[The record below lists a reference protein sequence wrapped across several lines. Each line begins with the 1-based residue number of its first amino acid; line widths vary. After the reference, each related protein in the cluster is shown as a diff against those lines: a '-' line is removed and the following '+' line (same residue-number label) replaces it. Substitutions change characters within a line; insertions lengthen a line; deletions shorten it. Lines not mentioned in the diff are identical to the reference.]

1 MRVGIDYSFL
11 RLGRRALK
19 RGVCRYTNRQL
30 IEVLREDRSNEYVL
44 LCQAGTGDAAL
55 IPAEIRSRANVSV
68 REGPARAVTPGQDPN
83 APETLLRLAAE
94 HQDWVRREGIDLY
107 HATTPVLVE
116 LPVFPRWDVCP
127 MVASFYDA
135 IPLLYPDQYL
145 PGPAVRETYARGL
158 EFLRSATRVLAISES
173 ARRDASLHLGIRAD
187 KIDVAPPVAE
197 PCFRP
202 LADDEVGATLR
213 GLRQRV
219 PLPSRY
225 ALAVVAVHYSKN
237 LDTLFRAYSLLDP
250 RLREL
255 LPLVVCCDLD
265 GPQDAGLRTLVDA
278 AGIADDV
285 VATGFVSDDEL
296 AALYNAATMVLHPSR
311 QEGFG
316 LPVLEAMHCG
326 KPVIAARAG
335 ALPEVGGEAVL
346 LLGPDDAEAWARA
359 IEELYRD
366 PGRRRE
372 MGDRGRA
379 RAEEFSPRRLGEA
392 TLATYGRAAA
402 APGWAADSR
411 RRVAVWTPFPPQA
424 SGVAD
429 YSLELLDELRREC
442 DLEVFV
448 DDGVLPSAAL
458 LARYAVHHFRAFP
471 RRHALAPF
479 DTIVYQVGA
488 SPFHLYMQ
496 DALREWP
503 GIVVL
508 HDLAWSYLR
517 LWHRRQSSD
526 EAGFEGELGALE
538 GEEALREYRAIVGG
552 SGAHRPLDVFL
563 DDHLM
568 LGDVVARSRAQVVLL
583 ESVGREL
590 ERRYPKARPYLVP
603 MGVAD
608 PYRGRPALEA
618 SQARSSLG
626 IGSGTFVVGALGI
639 LSATKRLAECVRAFR
654 EVVDHHDDS
663 LLLFVGLWYE
673 ASFQRELADL
683 VGQLGLGPRVRFAG
697 HVPAPEFRAHLLS
710 CDVVLSLRHP
720 CKKEIS
726 ASLMR
731 AIAAGKPVV
740 VSDVREWSHLP
751 REFCWRVPTG
761 SAEVGVLAA
770 QLRVLA
776 ADPALRASMGARA
789 RAYFEEHGTVQGMAS
804 GYLRVIDAVCAP
816 AAMTA

>member
-1 MRVGIDYSFL
+1 MRVGIDYSFV

-19 RGVCRYTNRQL
+19 RGICRYTNRQL
-30 IEVLREDRSNEYVL
+30 IEVLRQDARNEYVL
-44 LCQAGTGDAAL
+44 LCPTGTDSTL
-55 IPAEIRSRANVSV
+55 IPAEIRSRANVTV
-68 REGPARAVTPGQDPN
+68 REGPAGAVAPGQDPN

-94 HQDWVRREGIDLY
+94 HQDWVRGEGIDLY
-107 HATTPVLVE
+107 HSTTPVLVE
-116 LPVFPRWDVCP
+116 RPVFPRWDVCP
-127 MVASFYDA
+127 MVATFYDA

-145 PGPAVRETYARGL
+145 TDPGSRESYARAL
-158 EFLRSATRVLAISES
+158 EFLRSATRLLAISES
-173 ARRDASLHLGIRAD
+173 ARRDASLQLGIRVE
-187 KIDVAPPVAE
+187 KIDLAPPVAE
-197 PCFRP
+197 ACFRP
-202 LADDEVGATLR
+202 LEEEEIGVTLR

-225 ALAVVAVHYSKN
+225 ALAVVAVHHSKN

-265 GPQDAGLRTLVDA
+265 GPPHARLRTLLDA

-311 QEGFG
+311 HEGFG
-316 LPVLEAMHCG
+316 LPVLEALRCG
-326 KPVIAARAG
+326 KAVIAARAG

-346 LLGPDDAEAWARA
+346 LLDPGDAEVWARS

-366 PGRRRE
+366 PVRRRE
-372 MGDRGRA
+372 MGEQGRA

-392 TLATYGRAAA
+392 TLAAYGRATASPRGTA
-402 APGWAADSR
+402 GSR

-458 LARYAVHHFRAFP
+458 LARYAVHNFRAFP

-479 DTIVYQVGA
+479 DAIVYQVGT

-508 HDLAWSYLR
+508 HDLAWSYIR
-517 LWHRRQSSD
+517 SWHRQQSGD
-526 EAGFEGELGALE
+526 EAGFEGELRALE
-538 GEEALREYRAIVGG
+538 GEEALREYRAIAGG
-552 SGAHRPLDVFL
+552 SGAHRTLDAFL
-563 DDHLM
+563 DDHPM
-568 LGDVVARSRAQVVLL
+568 LGEVVARSRAQIVLL

-590 ERRYPKARPYLVP
+590 QRRYPKARPHFVP

-608 PYRGRPALEA
+608 PYQGRPDLES

-626 IGSGTFVVGALGI
+626 ISAGTFVVGALGI
-639 LSATKRLAECVRAFR
+639 LAPTKRLAACVRAFR
-654 EVVDHHDDS
+654 EVVDQHDDS
-663 LLLFVGLWYE
+663 LLFFVGLCYDP
-673 ASFQRELADL
+673 AFQRELADL
-683 VGQLGLGPRVRFAG
+683 ALQLGLGPRVRFTG

-710 CDVVLSLRHP
+710 CDVVLSLRYP
-720 CKKEIS
+720 CKKEFS

-731 AIAAGKPVV
+731 GIAAGKPVV
-740 VSDVREWSHLP
+740 VSDLPEWSHLP

-761 SAEVGVLAA
+761 TTEVGVLGA

-789 RAYFEEHGTVQGMAS
+789 RDYFEEHGTVPQMAR

-816 AAMTA
+816 AALTA

>member
-1 MRVGIDYSFL
+1 MRVGIDYSFVK
-11 RLGRRALK
+11 LGRRALK
-19 RGVCRYTNRQL
+19 RGICRYTNRQL
-30 IEVLREDRSNEYVL
+30 IEVLRQDARNEYVL
-44 LCQAGTGDAAL
+44 LCPEGTDSTL
-55 IPAEIRSRANVSV
+55 IPPEIRSRANVTL

-83 APETLLRLAAE
+83 APGTLLRLAAE
-94 HQDWVRREGIDLY
+94 HQDWVRRERIDLY

-116 LPVFPRWDVCP
+116 LSAFPHWDVCP
-127 MVASFYDA
+127 MVATFYDA

-145 PGPAVRETYARGL
+145 PEPGARDTYARGL
-158 EFLRSATRVLAISES
+158 GFLQSATRLLAISES
-173 ARRDASLHLGIRAD
+173 ARKDASLHLGIRAE
-187 KIDVAPPVAE
+187 KIDVAPPAAE
-197 PCFRP
+197 ACFRP
-202 LADDEVGATLR
+202 LAEEEIGVTLR

-219 PLPSRY
+219 HLPSRY
-225 ALAVVAVHYSKN
+225 ALAVVAVHHSKN

-265 GPQDAGLRTLVDA
+265 GPPHARLRTLVDA
-278 AGIADDV
+278 AGVADDV

-311 QEGFG
+311 HEGFG

-335 ALPEVGGEAVL
+335 GLPEVGGEAVL
-346 LLGPDDAEAWARA
+346 LLDPGDAEVWARA

-366 PGRRRE
+366 PDRRRE
-372 MGDRGRA
+372 MGERGRA
-379 RAEEFSPRRLGEA
+379 QAAKFPPRRLGEA
-392 TLATYGRAAA
+392 TLAAYGRAAA
-402 APGWAADSR
+402 CPRGTAGSR
-411 RRVAVWTPFPPQA
+411 RRVAVWTPLPPQA

-429 YSLELLDELRREC
+429 YSLELLDELRGGC
-442 DLEVFV
+442 DLEIFV
-448 DDGVLPSAAL
+448 DDGVLPSPAL

-479 DTIVYQVGA
+479 DAIVYQVGT

-508 HDLAWSYLR
+508 HDLAWSYIR
-517 LWHRRQSSD
+517 YWHRQQSGD
-526 EAGFEGELGALE
+526 EAGFEGELRALE
-538 GEEALREYRAIVGG
+538 GEEAVREYRAIASGI
-552 SGAHRPLDVFL
+552 GAHRTLDAFF
-563 DDHLM
+563 DDHPM
-568 LGDVVARSRAQVVLL
+568 LGEVVARSRAQIVLL
-583 ESVGREL
+583 ESVGGEL
-590 ERRYPKARPYLVP
+590 QRRYPKARPYLVP

-608 PYRGRPALEA
+608 PYRGRPDLE
-618 SQARSSLG
+618 SCQARSSLG

-639 LSATKRLAECVRAFR
+639 LAATKRLASCVRAFR
-654 EVVDHHDDS
+654 EVVDQHEDS
-663 LLLFVGLWYE
+663 LLLFVGLCYE
-673 ASFQRELADL
+673 PAFQQELADL
-683 VGQLGLGPRVRFAG
+683 AGQLGVGSRVRFTG

-710 CDVVLSLRHP
+710 CDVVLSLRYP
-720 CKKEIS
+720 CKKELS

-731 AIAAGKPVV
+731 GIAAGKPVV
-740 VSDVREWSHLP
+740 VSDLPEWSHLP

-761 SAEVGVLAA
+761 ATEVGVLAA

-776 ADPALRASMGARA
+776 ADPQLRASMGARA
-789 RAYFEEHGTVQGMAS
+789 REYFEEHGTVQRMAS
-804 GYLRVIDAVCAP
+804 EYLRIIDAVCAP